1 MYIIFILVTQEEEKK
16 QEKEEE
22 ARTSSYTL
30 PLVKVTPTSIMGYIN
45 ITIF

>member
-1 MYIIFILVTQEEEKK
+1 MYIIFILVTQEEDKK

-30 PLVKVTPTSIMGYIN
+30 PLVKVSPTLIQN
-45 ITIF
+45 ITNCP